1 MFDGSAKTKGNI
13 YLNGPLLSGPR
24 VLNLVFDVLFRFRL
38 RPVALVADVKQA
50 FLDVK
55 TDNVAKIS

>member
-1 MFDGSAKTKGNI
+1 M